1 MPQSLTAK
9 ASESLSAGPNEDGAT
24 ESATS
29 MVDDVYNAIL
39 LRIVR
44 GELPSGSLLKSTTLA
59 AQLGVSRTPVVQAL
73 ARLTADGII
82 AQERNRRARVRR
94 GAENWLVEL
103 HEMRILLEPH
113 AAAMAATQITDEALS
128 DLEALVDA
136 ARPNDGTTW
145 IEAAKAL
152 DYGLHQIIADNCGSL
167 PIRQTIKKCWSYKS
181 LSYDFGGDSPEGLKQ
196 GYQDHLAITE
206 SLKARDPQAASAAML
221 LHLHNA
227 KRLRVANR
235 IV

>member
-1 MPQSLTAK
+1 MPQLSTSEGDETILTAPIDEG
-9 ASESLSAGPNEDGAT
+9 ASD
-24 ESATS
+24 SATS

-39 LRIVR
+39 LRIIR
-44 GELPSGSLLKSTTLA
+44 GELPSGSLLKSTQLA

-73 ARLTADGII
+73 ARLTADGIVT
-82 AQERNRRARVRR
+82 QERNRRARVRR

-113 AAAMAATQITDEALS
+113 AAAMAARQITDDALAELDRLVEEAQ
-128 DLEALVDA
+128 
-136 ARPNDGTTW
+136 PKGGTKW

-152 DYGLHQIIADNCGSL
+152 DYGLHQTIADHCGSL
-167 PIRQTIKKCWSYKS
+167 PIRQAIKKCWSYKC

-196 GYQDHLAITE
+196 GYQDHLAIKE
-206 SLKARDPQAASAAML
+206 ALKARDPEAASAAML

-227 KRLRVANR
+227 KRLRTANR

>member
-1 MPQSLTAK
+1 MPPSST
-9 ASESLSAGPNEDGAT
+9 NEDDEIVGADKNAEGAA

-29 MVDDVYNAIL
+29 MVEDVYNAIL

-44 GELPSGSLLKSTTLA
+44 GELPSGSLLKSTQLA

-82 AQERNRRARVRR
+82 AQERNRRARVRH

-113 AAAMAATQITDEALS
+113 AAAMAATRITDDALA
-128 DLEALVDA
+128 DLERLVEA
-136 ARPNDGTTW
+136 ARPTEGTRW

-152 DYGLHQIIADNCGSL
+152 DYGLHQTIADHCGSL

-206 SLKARDPQAASAAML
+206 ALKARDPKAASAAML

-227 KRLRVANR
+227 KRVRAANR

>member
-1 MPQSLTAK
+1 MTATTTSL
-9 ASESLSAGPNEDGAT
+9 
-24 ESATS
+24 
-29 MVDDVYNAIL
+29 VDEVYNAIL

-44 GELPSGSLLKSTTLA
+44 GDLPSGAILKSTELA
-59 AQLGVSRTPVVQAL
+59 KQIGVSRTPVVQAL

-82 AQERNRRARVRR
+82 RQERNRRAVVRQ

-103 HEMRILLEPH
+103 HEMRILLEPD
-113 AAAMAATQITDEALS
+113 AAARAASRITEDALAEL
-128 DLEALVDA
+128 DRLAEA
-136 ARPNDGTTW
+136 ARPGKGDGW
-145 IEAAKAL
+145 QQAAREF
-152 DYGLHQIIADNCGSL
+152 DYAIHQTIADHCGSL

-196 GYQDHLAITE
+196 GYQDHLAIKDALNAHDPE
-206 SLKARDPQAASAAML
+206 SAAAAML

-227 KRLRVANR
+227 KRMRAANR